1 MQTTQN
7 IPHLILWPKGEIR
20 KVEGK
25 SEEKYKSKK
34 KEKGK
39 EKEVEGM
46 DTKEREEDERTVERG
61 KKTRIKSDC
70 ELRSDC
76 HINIL
81 IN

>member
-7 IPHLILWPKGEIR
+7 IPHLILWPKGELR

-39 EKEVEGM
+39 EKEVECM
-46 DTKEREEDERTVERG
+46 DTKEREEEERIAGRG
-61 KKTRIKSDC
+61 KNT
-70 ELRSDC
+70 E
-76 HINIL
+76 
-81 IN
+81 